1 MPASTVLQQISAERE
16 ALVASIVP
24 RAVAVAVSR
33 RRVLSGIHWR
43 GAFVITA
50 AEALGGADR
59 VRLAWHGD
67 GAADS
72 GFEIEDAE
80 IAARDLTTDVAII
93 RTKRPPAEAVAVRED
108 LRLGESV
115 AIVGRDARGPLG
127 AWGMVSVAGPAWRSL
142 RGGAIDRRL
151 EIAARLDERLE
162 GALIADT
169 AGRAAAMLVAGPR
182 NRALGI
188 PAATIERVLQSI
200 ERRGYLP
207 RPYLGVRLQALWLDS
222 AAVTRFG
229 RRSRRVPV
237 VAGVEIGSP
246 AASAGLEPGDL
257 IEKVE
262 GHEVGG
268 IDELMRAIATAGVG
282 GTIRLG
288 LRRGGEL
295 QDRSITV
302 AEQPR
307 DAR

>member
-59 VRLAWHGD
+59 VRLAWHSD
-67 GAADS
+67 GVADS
-72 GFEIEDAE
+72 GSEIEEAE

-93 RTKRPPAEAVAVRED
+93 RTKRPPAEPVAVRED

-127 AWGMVSVAGPAWRSL
+127 AWGMVGVAGPAWRSL
-142 RGGAIDRRL
+142 RGGAIACRL

-169 AGRAAAMLVAGPR
+169 TGRAAAMLVAGPR

-200 ERRGYLP
+200 ELRGYLP

-229 RRSRRVPV
+229 RRSRRIPV

-257 IEKVE
+257 IEAIE
-262 GHEVGG
+262 GHEVDG
-268 IDELMRAIATAGVG
+268 IDELMRAIAAAGVG

-288 LRRGGEL
+288 LRRGGGL